1 MYFERDFK
9 NVFLQRVDYTRM
21 KYVSGKYEFDKI
33 YNFMEQSICEI
44 IENRT
49 ALPWNCID
57 AMFAI

>member
-49 ALPWNCID
+49 TLP
-57 AMFAI
+57 

>member
-1 MYFERDFK
+1 MYFERHFI

-21 KYVSGKYEFDKI
+21 KLVLNVSGKYEFDKI

-49 ALPWNCID
+49 ALP
-57 AMFAI
+57 